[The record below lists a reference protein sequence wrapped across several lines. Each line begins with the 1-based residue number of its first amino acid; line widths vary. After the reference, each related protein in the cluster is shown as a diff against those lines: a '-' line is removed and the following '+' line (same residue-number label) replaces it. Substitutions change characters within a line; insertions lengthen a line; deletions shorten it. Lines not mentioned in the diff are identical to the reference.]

1 MVFDDE
7 TLRRVLA
14 GIKRRQP
21 HHESSQAKPITLDI
35 LETAFNTN
43 TDLSTMTESQKIDE
57 INTVAAA
64 TVAYGGFLRSGE
76 FTYES
81 KDL

>member
-1 MVFDDE
+1 
-7 TLRRVLA
+7 
-14 GIKRRQP
+14 
-21 HHESSQAKPITLDI
+21 
-35 LETAFNTN
+35 
-43 TDLSTMTESQKIDE
+43 MTESQKIDE